1 MFARVIRDAE
11 TKTRR
16 RRRRAAVDDDDDDV
30 VVVVLVDHTHVEARD
45 IVAGVKIR

>member
-30 VVVVLVDHTHVEARD
+30 VVLVEHTHVEARD